1 MLNCNSTGQEGGGP
15 ESSALIVE
23 HDRERERDK
32 GPPES
37 CEEEYDYNH
46 L

>member
-1 MLNCNSTGQEGGGP
+1 MLNCNSTGQQQGP
-15 ESSALIVE
+15 ESSALIE
-23 HDRERERDK
+23 ERDK

-37 CEEEYDYNH
+37 CEEAEYDYNH